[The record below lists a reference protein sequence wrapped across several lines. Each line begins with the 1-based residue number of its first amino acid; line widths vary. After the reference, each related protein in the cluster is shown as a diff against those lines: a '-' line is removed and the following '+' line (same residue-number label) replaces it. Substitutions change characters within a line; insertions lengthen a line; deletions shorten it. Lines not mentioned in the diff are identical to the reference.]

1 MNESK
6 AMTDDIIWRLRERIG
21 VPGRF
26 GYSPDCQLLAD
37 AAAEIERLRSP
48 VGKPVSEAPRDGEQQ
63 AFEIKFNARA
73 FWDAESKRWI
83 LSYPLNMEYLPSHSR
98 YLGPVTFPPAPHPAE
113 KTGGGE

>member
-1 MNESK
+1 MAEQVTIDIVNRLKFDAIRCEAQFSK
-6 AMTDDIIWRLRERIG
+6 G
-21 VPGRF
+21 V
-26 GYSPDCQLLAD
+26 AANITE

-73 FWDAESKRWI
+73 FWDAESNRWI

-98 YLGPVTFPPAPHPAE
+98 YLGPVTLPPAPHPAE